1 VNDVLSLSE
10 IIDFLLSVMRDPD
23 ARAEFEQ
30 DPEGAMARAGIEG
43 ATGQDVRDAQLVMAD
58 RGMVRSDGGGG
69 SSGSGGDDP
78 VQEINFTTRNF
89 QVTEN
94 APNIVNIDDR
104 DVFIRDSFNSDDDVT
119 IIDDSFNKSVEND
132 VTAIQDNDTII
143 EDNDTINVEDNDTV
157 VDAPATTP
165 APDPVAET
173 EAEPVLLVEAAVE
186 PEQAPDE
193 FVPDETADDT
203 ADVDAAAV

>member
-1 VNDVLSLSE
+1 MLSLSE

-30 DPEGAMARAGIEG
+30 DPEGAMSRAGIEG

-58 RGMVRSDGGGG
+58 RGMVRSDGGGSSG

-78 VQEINFTTRNF
+78 VQEINYTTRNY
-89 QVTEN
+89 QVTQD
-94 APNIVNIDDR
+94 APDTINIDDR
-104 DVFIRDSFNSDDDVT
+104 DVFIRDSFNSDNDVT

-143 EDNDTINVEDNDTV
+143 EDNDTITVEDNDTV
-157 VDAPATTP
+157 VETP
-165 APDPVAET
+165 AATPDPEPAAGT
-173 EAEPVLLVEAAVE
+173 EPEPVPLVEAAVE